1 MMLLSKIK
9 KLDNK
14 LLMDL
19 YFYDRFLISC
29 MIGIVSPIE
38 CKLFGMLDKY
48 IITLILYLSSIVGI
62 YQMYFNKKVNTFIAL
77 FGSQMIDIIISTT
90 IIYMCIVKIDSVIF
104 IVVFK
109 ILITFFFMFSS
120 CRLSKIRD
128 IVKDNCIMSTL
139 NFDGNLNSYF
149 SVGMIYGLLIS
160 ILLPKE
166 LDYLNVFLY
175 THIVFIIDDLIDV
188 YISYQFYRIAK

>member
-1 MMLLSKIK
+1 
-9 KLDNK
+9 
-14 LLMDL
+14 
-19 YFYDRFLISC
+19 